1 MLDEKKRGNLG
12 CEDEKERIKGK
23 QARKMSSFVLLQ
35 GEGGSA
41 GPPGPAGPMVSHSF
55 VVQIPAEMQEVAGL
69 EELLPCGSQE
79 WDRATMGRLGC
90 ALVSQCHPLR

>member
-1 MLDEKKRGNLG
+1 MLDEKRRGNLG
-12 CEDEKERIKGK
+12 CEDEKERIKGE

-41 GPPGPAGPMVSHSF
+41 GPPGPAGPVVSHSF

-69 EELLPCGSQE
+69 GELLPCGSHE
-79 WDRATMGRLGC
+79 RDRAAMGRLGR
-90 ALVSQCHPLR
+90 ALTSQCRPLC